1 MTFTTNGFE
10 LHPWQ
15 SRAVDAWLSG
25 FGGRPFTGT
34 LEIVTGGGKTLI
46 ALACAARAVE
56 LDSDLRLAVVVP
68 TEALARQW
76 RKSILQYTTLQAGEV
91 GLLGAGGKATFEQ
104 YRAVVAVINTA
115 SKKLPSIAVEAQP
128 LMLIVDE
135 CHRAGAPKYRE
146 VLRTPAKYRLGLS
159 ATPDREELDDDGEP
173 LAYDE
178 QAVGQALGGVVY
190 RFSLKNAREEGWLP
204 EFTLHHHGV
213 SLAPE
218 ERAEYDTL
226 SRRVDDAAD
235 TLRGYGVEPGRARSI
250 AGRQD
255 EAGDAARIWVQL
267 TAKRKDLLYRARE
280 RGRVVELLTERM
292 FEGDA
297 KPRIILFHE
306 RVQEA
311 VELHDALVA
320 ALPGIRIEL
329 EHSKLPARRR
339 EGAIKAFADGDAP
352 ILVSV
357 KSLIEGI
364 DVPQADTGI
373 SVASTS
379 AVRQRVQALGRVLRR
394 AVTESGETKVSTM
407 HLVYVDDTVDDLIY
421 AKADWT
427 DLTGADSN
435 RYWRWKYEATEPES
449 VETPPRT
456 PLPTE
461 EQAWDLLERRVS
473 EDPIAWPGIPAGQE
487 YSVKTSGAVFN
498 AFGAQIANA
507 QGVDQLVARV
517 RGREGGRF
525 RVTPQFGLVLV
536 WQPVGDN
543 PSFYVVGQLEEPF
556 KVVQELDAA
565 TAIEQVDGLVAGDP
579 YPGPADKTRGTYK
592 VSQRAGGIIER
603 KVPGGSEIAH
613 VDGSDNTVQVEN
625 ARKVLAAWE
634 SLGRSF
640 SRIFVNS
647 LGHAW
652 YEDAAGRKFLGVME
666 EGFAWPGEVG
676 GTNDAG
682 TV

>member
-1 MTFTTNGFE
+1 MTFAIVDFE

-15 SRAVDAWLSG
+15 SEAVDAWVRGLDG
-25 FGGRPFTGT
+25 NPFTGT

-46 ALACAARAVE
+46 GLACAARAVE
-56 LDSDLRLAVVVP
+56 LDSDLRLVVVVP

-76 RKSILQYTTLQAGEV
+76 RKNILQYTTLQDQEV
-91 GLLGAGGKATFEQ
+91 GLLGAGGKATFEG
-104 YRAVVAVINTA
+104 YRAIVAVINTA
-115 SKKLPSIAVEAQP
+115 SKKLPPMALAAQP

-146 VLRTPAKYRLGLS
+146 VLRTTAKYRLGLS

-173 LAYDE
+173 LSYDE

-190 RFSLKNAREEGWLP
+190 QFSLKDARNRGWLP

-218 ERAEYDTL
+218 ERAEYDML

-235 TLRGYGVEPGRARSI
+235 TLRGYGVEPGRARSV

-255 EAGDAARIWVQL
+255 EAGEAARIWVQL

-280 RGRVVELLTERM
+280 RGRVVGLLTKRM

-297 KPRIILFHE
+297 RPRIILFHE

-311 VELHDALVA
+311 VELHDSLGA

-339 EGAIKAFADGDAP
+339 EAAIKAFADGDAP

-394 AVTESGETKVSTM
+394 AVTETGETKVSTM

-435 RYWRWKYEATEPES
+435 RYWRWSYGAIERES
-449 VETPPRT
+449 VDAPPRT

-461 EQAWDLLERRVS
+461 EQAWDLLGRRVS
-473 EDPIAWPGIPAGQE
+473 EDLVAWPGVPAGQE
-487 YSVKTSGAVFN
+487 YSVKTNGAVFN

-507 QGVDQLVARV
+507 QGADQMVARV

-536 WQPVGDN
+536 WQPVADN
-543 PSFYVVGQLEEPF
+543 PSFFVVGQLEEPF
-556 KVVQELDAA
+556 KVVPETDAA
-565 TAIEQVDGLVAGDP
+565 TATEQVDGLVAGDL
-579 YPGPADKTRGTYK
+579 YTGPADKRETFK

-603 KVPGGSEIAH
+603 KVRGGSEIAQ
-613 VDGSDNTVQVEN
+613 VDGSDNTAQMEN
-625 ARKVLAAWE
+625 ARRILAAWE
-634 SLGRSF
+634 SLGRPF

-652 YEDAAGRKFLGVME
+652 YEDSVGRKFLGVVE
-666 EGFAWPGEVG
+666 AGFAWPDEVG
-676 GTNDAG
+676 GTDGTG